1 MPALSAVEV
10 RRETVV
16 LPTYEPHTPDVFP
29 MFLEKRVY
37 QGSSGRVYPLPCVD
51 RISEKPR
58 PRSWDAVFIENRW
71 VSVMLLPQLGGRI
84 HRIVDRTN
92 GYDAVYHQR
101 VVKPALVGLAGPWSS
116 GGIEFNWPQHHRPS
130 TFMPTDVAIEHARDG
145 SATVWMSEHDPMAR
159 MKGMHGVH
167 LHPDR
172 NVVELVVRAYNRT
185 SDVQTFLWW
194 ANIAVQV
201 HEGYQ
206 SFFPPDVGWI
216 ADHAKRATST
226 FPRCNDRYYGVNYG
240 TRARDGVPPNERPE
254 RFVPENRRSAAS
266 THVPD
271 TRVPAYP
278 PDDLSWYANIPVPT
292 SYMCVDS
299 AGDFCGG
306 YDHKIGA
313 GILHVADRHAVP
325 GKKQWTWGNHAFGYA
340 WDRNLTDPADDGVC
354 APYIEIMAGA
364 FTDNQPDFSFLHPGE
379 TRTWSQHFIPFR
391 GIGPVQAATVEAA
404 LALTVHDGTVRIGV
418 ATTAA
423 HASIDVR
430 LLDRDGAELAL
441 WTPAVDPATP
451 FVVDF
456 PLPRGVDAETLAVS
470 VDAAGGRELVRFDRT
485 AVPPPK
491 RIESATEPPPPS
503 EVASTDELFLT
514 GLHLEQYRHATRAPD
529 HYWREAI
536 ARDSGDSRCRLA
548 LGRWHMRRG
557 EFELAENHLRAAVA
571 RLTFRNPNPYDGE
584 AHYQLGTCLRHRLLA
599 TLADPGAVLQPAD
612 FDAARTALEKAA
624 WNRAWQSPAFLALAE
639 IDCLAADWHAARR
652 HLERALRADAD
663 NLRVRN
669 LLVVVLRRLGETSR
683 ADTLLRETRALDPL
697 DAWALHLDGRPLVVD
712 AQVRIDL
719 ALDHARAGLHLEA
732 LEILRD
738 APTGSAKR
746 PDGSLGTGPLLH
758 YHRAWS
764 YRCLGDTRS
773 MRRALAAA
781 RRTRADYCF
790 PARLEEI
797 AVLRLAIAVDASDGL
812 APFLLGNLLYDKRR
826 HHEAVAC
833 WEDAVA
839 LAPANAVA
847 WRNLGLA
854 AFNVLGDP
862 RRARLAYEQAFK
874 AAPHS
879 ARLLYEL
886 DQLRRRLGVS
896 TKRRL
901 RLLEKHADLV
911 RRRDDLSLVC
921 CALHSQAGRPD
932 RALAILRSRRF
943 QPWEGGEG
951 VALGE
956 HVRAHLL
963 LGRTALTS
971 GNAATALEHFR
982 AALDAPENLGE
993 TRHPLANPADVHFWI
1008 GEALDA
1014 LGRTEEA
1021 RAHRRTAAEFEGDFQ
1036 GMQVQTYSENTYYRA
1051 LALRKLGRPKEATAL
1066 LRALRDH
1073 ARTLARTEAKID
1085 YFATSLP
1092 TMLLFDEDL
1101 QARRFT
1107 TARFLEAQASLGLG
1121 RRDLAARLLRDV
1133 LARDPSHA
1141 LAADLLP
1148 ETS

>member
-1 MPALSAVEV
+1 
-10 RRETVV
+10 
-16 LPTYEPHTPDVFP
+16 
-29 MFLEKRVY
+29 
-37 QGSSGRVYPLPCVD
+37 
-51 RISEKPR
+51 
-58 PRSWDAVFIENRW
+58 
-71 VSVMLLPQLGGRI
+71 
-84 HRIVDRTN
+84 
-92 GYDAVYHQR
+92 
-101 VVKPALVGLAGPWSS
+101 
-116 GGIEFNWPQHHRPS
+116 
-130 TFMPTDVAIEHARDG
+130 
-145 SATVWMSEHDPMAR
+145 
-159 MKGMHGVH
+159 
-167 LHPDR
+167 
-172 NVVELVVRAYNRT
+172 VELVVRAHNRT
-185 SDVQTFLWW
+185 GDVQTFLCW

-226 FPRCNDRYYGVNYG
+226 FPRCADRYYGVNYG
-240 TRARDGVPPNERPE
+240 ARTRDGVPPNERPS
-254 RFVPENRRSAAS
+254 RFVPENQRADDRLHS
-266 THVPD
+266 PD

-306 YDHKIGA
+306 YDHEAAA

-340 WDRNLTDPADDGVC
+340 WDRNLTDPGEDGVC

-364 FTDNQPDFSFLHPGE
+364 YTDNQPDFSFLHPGE

-391 GIGPVQAATVEAA
+391 GIGPAQAATVEAA
-404 LALTVHDGTVRIGV
+404 LALSVHDRTARVGV

-423 HASIDVR
+423 HASVDVR
-430 LLDRDGAELAL
+430 LLGRDGAALAH

-451 FVVDF
+451 FVVAF
-456 PLPRGVDAETLAVS
+456 PLPRGVDAEALAVS
-470 VDAAGGRELVRFDRT
+470 VHAADGRELVRFDRA
-485 AVPPPK
+485 AVPKPK
-491 RIESATEPPPPS
+491 RIESATEPPPPA
-503 EVASTDELFLT
+503 EVASNDELFLT

-529 HYWREAI
+529 HYWREAL
-536 ARDSGDSRCRLA
+536 ARDPGDSRCHLA

-557 EFELAENHLRAAVA
+557 ELELAENHLRAAVA

-584 AHYQLGTCLRHRLLA
+584 AHYQLGTCLRHRLFA
-599 TLADPGAVLQPAD
+599 ALADPKIRHAPAA
-612 FDAARTALEKAA
+612 FDAARAAVEKAA

-639 IDCLAADWHAARR
+639 IDCLAADWHAAPR

-663 NLRVRN
+663 NLRARN

-683 ADTLLRETRALDPL
+683 ADALLRETRALDPL

-719 ALDHARAGLHLEA
+719 ALDHARAGLHTEA

-738 APTGSAKR
+738 APTGNAKR
-746 PDGSLGTGPLLH
+746 PDASLGAGPLLH
-758 YHRAWS
+758 YHRAWL
-764 YRCLGDTRS
+764 YRCLGDTRA

-797 AVLRLAIAVDASDGL
+797 AVLRLASAVDASDDL

-826 HHEAVAC
+826 HREAIAC
-833 WEDAVA
+833 WEKAVA
-839 LAPANAVA
+839 LDPTNAVA

-862 RRARLAYEQAFK
+862 RRARLAYERAFK

-879 ARLLYEL
+879 ARLLYER
-886 DQLRRRLGVS
+886 DQLHRRLGVS
-896 TKRRL
+896 AKRRL
-901 RLLEKHADLV
+901 RRLEKHAHLV
-911 RRRDDLSLVC
+911 RERDDLSLVC
-921 CALHSQAGRPD
+921 CALHSQSGRPE

-963 LGRTALTS
+963 LGRRALVDHDAS
-971 GNAATALEHFR
+971 TALEHFR
-982 AALDAPENLGE
+982 TALDAPENLGE
-993 TRHPLANPADVHFWI
+993 TRHPLANPSDVHFWI
-1008 GEALDA
+1008 GEALHA
-1014 LGRTEEA
+1014 LGRADEA
-1021 RAHRRTAAEFEGDFQ
+1021 RTHWRTAAEFEGDFQ

-1051 LALRKLGRPKEATAL
+1051 LALRRLGRTRDAVTL

-1073 ARTLARTEAKID
+1073 ARALARTEAKID

-1101 QARRFT
+1101 QARRVVA
-1107 TARFLEAQASLGLG
+1107 ARFLEAQALLGLG
-1121 RRDLAARLLRDV
+1121 RHEHAARLLREI
-1133 LARDPSHA
+1133 LEADPSHA
-1141 LAADLLP
+1141 LAADLLS
-1148 ETS
+1148 ETK